1 MVQKVL
7 VNLGLPEAELSLL
20 FVDDREIQELN
31 HRFLGRDKPTNVLA
45 FSMREGEF
53 SSLHPFLLG
62 DLVISTQTARR
73 QSRQWGLNE
82 MEMITLLIIHGI
94 LHLLGYHHEGTRKEA
109 QEMARKQR
117 LLFHEV
123 TEAVLPAPK
132 KRKGRILLKNP

>member
-1 MVQKVL
+1 MQKVL

-31 HRFLGRDKPTNVLA
+31 HRFLGRNKPTNVLA

-53 SSLHPFLLG
+53 SSLHPSLLG

-82 MEMITLLIIHGI
+82 MEMITPVSYT
-94 LHLLGYHHEGTRKEA
+94 HLT
-109 QEMARKQR
+109 
-117 LLFHEV
+117 
-123 TEAVLPAPK
+123 LPT
-132 KRKGRILLKNP
+132 IYSV

>member
-1 MVQKVL
+1 
-7 VNLGLPEAELSLL
+7 LGLPEAELSLL

-31 HRFLGRDKPTNVLA
+31 HRFLGRNKPTNVLA

-53 SSLHPFLLG
+53 SSLHPSLLG

-82 MEMITLLIIHGI
+82 MEMITLLIIHGM

-123 TEAVLPAPK
+123 TESVLSTPK
-132 KRKGRILLKNP
+132 RRKGRMILKHP